1 MGTGS
6 PWGTTSSFEA
16 ACNTD
21 IQGVEEGISTFLPLL
36 QANAEAGNPSSIVIT
51 GSKGS
56 TTHPPCRAAYD
67 ASKAT
72 VKSTA
77 KRLSSELEDCEH
89 LSVYLLVPGEGQ
101 GEGLRLVEPEADS
114 RSFGEV
120 DREGLALGALSW

>member
-6 PWGTTSSFEA
+6 PWGITSSFEA

-21 IQGVEEGISTFLPLL
+21 IHGVEEGISTFLPLV
-36 QANAEAGNPSSIVIT
+36 QANTEAGNPSSIVIT

-56 TTHPPCRAAYD
+56 TTHPPGRAAYD

-72 VKSTA
+72 VKSIA
-77 KRLSSELEDCEH
+77 EHLSSELDDYKN
-89 LSVYLLVPGEGQ
+89 LAVYLLVPGEGR
-101 GEGLRLVEPEADS
+101 GEGLQLVEPKADS

-120 DREGLALGALSW
+120 GRGGPTLGAMS